1 MIAARLA
8 IPKDSK
14 HDFFAM
20 SSEHIGASDSDI
32 LGKDFWAEAALFI
45 AAGKS

>member
-1 MIAARLA
+1 MGM
-8 IPKDSK
+8 PKDAK

-20 SSEHIGASDSDI
+20 SSQHIGTSDSDL

-45 AAGKS
+45 AAGKL